1 VRRVACVFAH
11 PDDETFGV
19 GGSLALHAGDE
30 VELTVILATSG
41 EAGRIADASLATR
54 ETLASVREAEDL
66 ASWRALGLD
75 PDVRFLRHPDGGLN
89 ATPRGE
95 LVAEVRA
102 VLEDVAPE
110 VVITFGPDGITGH
123 DDHVAIGAIATEA
136 FGVLR
141 TSSGGAAFSRLL
153 HNAIAQS
160 TLDRLNELLRGR
172 GLEPM
177 DPAEPFMP
185 RGVPDAAIG
194 ARVDASSVYERKLEA
209 IRCHKTQDELEDV
222 PFDLWPEMLSIE
234 SFVVAWPERR
244 SRDHVLGDLFEGLP
258 AA

>member
-194 ARVDASSVYERKLEA
+194 ARVDASGVYERKLEA

-244 SRDHVLGDLFEGLP
+244 SRDPVLGDLFEGLP

>member
-19 GGSLALHAGDE
+19 GGSLALHAQDD

-136 FGVLR
+136 FGALR

-244 SRDHVLGDLFEGLP
+244 PRDPVLGDLFEGQP

>member
-1 VRRVACVFAH
+1 MRRIACVFAH

-19 GGSLALHAGDE
+19 GGSLALHAHDDF
-30 VELTVILATSG
+30 ELTVILATSG

-75 PDVRFLRHPDGGLN
+75 PDVRFLRHPDGRLN

-95 LVAEVRA
+95 LVAEVRD

-136 FGVLR
+136 FGALR

-244 SRDHVLGDLFEGLP
+244 PRDLVLGDLFEGLP
-258 AA
+258 TP